1 MREFYGYYWQSH
13 NLPNDK
19 EPFEHRDNIAL
30 GQKRDGV
37 YWTPSSINDKIGC
50 VAVYRELNT
59 VTNQYDYHLEK
70 IDIKFLSFSIQDSDN
85 VMTDDKLKEFLNLTK
100 EDVYYKMYFD
110 SSLVFDIYTYTDML
124 DNNLNNVP
132 HVPLIES
139 RGNNHYS
146 DMTSY
151 YPLMTKNVTLY
162 LTFQTSNNEST
173 QTYRCT
179 VRGDWSTDRN
189 YLRDFNYMTGKRN

>member
-13 NLPNDK
+13 NLPNNK

-30 GQKRDGV
+30 GQKNDGV
-37 YWTPSSINDKIGC
+37 YWTPSPISDRIGC

-59 VTNQYDYHLEK
+59 ATNQYQYFLEK
-70 IDIKFLSFSIQDSDN
+70 MDIKFISFRIQDLDN
-85 VMTDDKLKEFLNLTK
+85 IMNGDKLQTFLNLTK
-100 EDVYYKMYFD
+100 EDVYYKIHFD
-110 SSLVFDIYTYTDML
+110 STLVFDIYTYTDML
-124 DNNLNNVP
+124 NNNLENVYHLSLIDSRNN
-132 HVPLIES
+132 
-139 RGNNHYS
+139 NQYK

-162 LTFQTSNNEST
+162 LTFQTVNNEST

-179 VRGDWSTDRN
+179 VRGDWTTDRN
-189 YLRDFNYMTGKRN
+189 YLRDFNYMTKRN

>member
-30 GQKRDGV
+30 GQKNDGV
-37 YWTPSSINDKIGC
+37 YWTPSSISDIIGC

-59 VTNQYDYHLEK
+59 ATNQYQYFLEK
-70 IDIKFLSFSIQDSDN
+70 KDIKFISFRIQDLDN
-85 VMTDDKLKEFLNLTK
+85 IMNGDKLQTFLNLTK
-100 EDVYYKMYFD
+100 EDVYYKIHFD
-110 SSLVFDIYTYTDML
+110 STLVFDIYTYTDML
-124 DNNLNNVP
+124 NNNLENVYHLSLIDSRNN
-132 HVPLIES
+132 
-139 RGNNHYS
+139 NQYK

-162 LTFQTSNNEST
+162 LTFQTVNNEST

-179 VRGDWSTDRN
+179 VRGDWTTDRN
-189 YLRDFNYMTGKRN
+189 YLRDFNYMTKRN

>member
-30 GQKRDGV
+30 GQKNDGV
-37 YWTPSSINDKIGC
+37 YWTPSSISDRIGC

-59 VTNQYDYHLEK
+59 ATNQYQYFLEK
-70 IDIKFLSFSIQDSDN
+70 RDIKFISFRIQDLDN
-85 VMTDDKLKEFLNLTK
+85 IMNGDKLQTFLNLTK
-100 EDVYYKMYFD
+100 EDVYYKIHFD
-110 SSLVFDIYTYTDML
+110 STLVFDIYTYTDML
-124 DNNLNNVP
+124 NNNLENVYHLSLIDSRNN
-132 HVPLIES
+132 
-139 RGNNHYS
+139 NQYK

-162 LTFQTSNNEST
+162 LTFQTINNEST

-179 VRGDWSTDRN
+179 VRGDWTTDRN
-189 YLRDFNYMTGKRN
+189 YLRDFNYMTKRN

>member
-13 NLPNDK
+13 NLPNNK

-30 GQKRDGV
+30 GQKNDGV
-37 YWTPSSINDKIGC
+37 YWTPSPISDRIGC

-59 VTNQYDYHLEK
+59 ATNQYQYFLEK
-70 IDIKFLSFSIQDSDN
+70 RDIKFISFRIQDLDN
-85 VMTDDKLKEFLNLTK
+85 IMNGDKLQTFLNLTK
-100 EDVYYKMYFD
+100 EDVYYKIHFD
-110 SSLVFDIYTYTDML
+110 STLVFDIYTYTDML
-124 DNNLNNVP
+124 NNNLENVYHLSLIDSRNN
-132 HVPLIES
+132 
-139 RGNNHYS
+139 NQYK

-162 LTFQTSNNEST
+162 LTFQTVNNEST

-179 VRGDWSTDRN
+179 VRGDWTTDRN
-189 YLRDFNYMTGKRN
+189 YLRDFNYMTKRN

>member
-13 NLPNDK
+13 NLPNNK

-30 GQKRDGV
+30 GQKNDGV
-37 YWTPSSINDKIGC
+37 YWTPSPISDRIGC

-59 VTNQYDYHLEK
+59 ATNQYQYFLEK
-70 IDIKFLSFSIQDSDN
+70 RDIKFISFRIQDLDN
-85 VMTDDKLKEFLNLTK
+85 IMNGDKLQTFLNLTK
-100 EDVYYKMYFD
+100 EDVYYKIHFD
-110 SSLVFDIYTYTDML
+110 STLVFDIYTYTDML
-124 DNNLNNVP
+124 NNNLENVYHLSLIDSRNN
-132 HVPLIES
+132 
-139 RGNNHYS
+139 NQYK

-162 LTFQTSNNEST
+162 LTFQTINNEST

-179 VRGDWSTDRN
+179 VRGDWTTDRN
-189 YLRDFNYMTGKRN
+189 YLRDFNYMTKRN